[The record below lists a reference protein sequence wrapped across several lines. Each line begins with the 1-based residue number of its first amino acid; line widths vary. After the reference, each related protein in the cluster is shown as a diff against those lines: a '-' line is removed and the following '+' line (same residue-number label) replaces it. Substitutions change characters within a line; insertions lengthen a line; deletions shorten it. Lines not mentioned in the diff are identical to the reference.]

1 MILMASGSEVALA
14 VKAKAELEKEGR
26 KVRVVSMP
34 SMEVFEEQTA
44 EYKESVLPG
53 TVRKRVAIEA
63 LSGFGWHRYVGLD
76 GTLITMDG
84 FGASAPSGKLFEHFG
99 FTVDHVVAA
108 AKAL

>member
-1 MILMASGSEVALA
+1 
-14 VKAKAELEKEGR
+14 
-26 KVRVVSMP
+26 MP

-53 TVRKRVAIEA
+53 TVRKRVAIVA